1 MSSPDTANWYE
12 ANKNYLMSALAFVRE
27 FLESYTESSLEI
39 PESNYKRQK
48 KDAQKTLQEAI
59 SAMPAPPALETLCS
73 IFGLSSFERD
83 LLLLC
88 AGVELDSTVGSLCA
102 AVQGDPRR
110 DYPTFSLAL
119 AVLPDAHWSALNPS
133 SPLRRWHLIEIGNGG
148 KLTQSPLRID
158 ERVLHYLT
166 GVQCLDERLAGI
178 VEPVHIPVHFVP
190 SHRLQ
195 AERLARIWS
204 KAASTY
210 TIPIVQL
217 CGVDLT
223 AKYDIAAAAC
233 SELGLNLS
241 MVSASSFP
249 SISDEIDDFIRLWD
263 REAALSSSAL
273 LLDCNEIDLTD
284 KVHEKV
290 INRLTERIRGALI
303 VSCKERQV
311 ISQKRVVITFDI
323 PKLTAEE
330 QRAIWKDSL
339 GPATSILNGKIE
351 SLVSQF
357 NLNAQIIHNACAE
370 AMGSIV
376 KIENDRIEPE
386 DFDIILWNACLKQS
400 RPRLE
405 SLAQRIDPVATWSE
419 LVLPELQT
427 LMLQEITMHVKQRLK
442 VYEEWGFASKSSR
455 GLGISALFTGESG
468 TGKTM
473 AAEVIANELHLDLYR
488 IDLSQ
493 VVSKYIGET
502 EKNLRRIFDVA
513 DEGGAIL
520 LFDEADALFGKRSEV
535 KDSHDRYA
543 NIEVSYL
550 LQRMEAYR
558 GLAILTTN
566 LKNALDPAFLRRIR
580 FVVHFPFP
588 DASLRAGI
596 WEHIFPADTPTESLD
611 INRLAQLS
619 VAGGNVRNI
628 ALNAA
633 FIAAD
638 KGERVQMKHILCAAR
653 SECAKIEKSLSEA
666 EIGGWI

>member
-1 MSSPDTANWYE
+1 MSSADTANWYE
-12 ANKNYLMSALAFVRE
+12 TNKNYLMSALTLVRE

-39 PESNYKRQK
+39 PESNNKRQK
-48 KDAQKTLQEAI
+48 KDAQKILQETA
-59 SAMPAPPALETLCS
+59 SAMLAPPALETLCS

-119 AVLPDAHWSALNPS
+119 AALPDTHWSALNPS

-166 GVQCLDERLAGI
+166 GVQYLDERLAGI
-178 VEPVHIPVHFVP
+178 VEPVHVPVSFAP

-204 KAASTY
+204 KTASTY
-210 TIPIVQL
+210 ALPIVQL
-217 CGVDLT
+217 CGDDFA
-223 AKYDIAAAAC
+223 AKHAIAAAAC
-233 SELGLNLS
+233 SELGLNLN
-241 MVSASSFP
+241 MVSAGSLP
-249 SISDEIDDFIRLWD
+249 GTSDEIDDFIRLWE

-303 VSCKERQV
+303 ISCKERQV
-311 ISQKRVVITFDI
+311 NSQRRVVITIDI
-323 PKLTAEE
+323 LKLTVGE

-339 GPATSILNGKIE
+339 GPAASILNEKIE

-357 NLNAQIIHNACAE
+357 NLNAQAIHNACAE
-370 AMGSIV
+370 ALGSIV
-376 KIENDRIEPE
+376 KIENNRIEPE

-400 RPRLE
+400 RPHLE
-405 SLAQRIDPVATWSE
+405 SLAQRIDPVATWNE

-502 EKNLRRIFDVA
+502 EKNLRRIFDAA
-513 DEGGAIL
+513 DQGGAIL

-535 KDSHDRYA
+535 RDSHDRYA

-566 LKNALDPAFLRRIR
+566 MKNALDPAFLRRIR

-596 WEHIFPADTPTESLD
+596 WEHIFPASTPTESLD

-619 VAGGNVRNI
+619 VAGGNIRNI

-633 FIAAD
+633 FFAAD
-638 KGERVQMKHILCAAR
+638 KCERVQMKHILYAAR